1 MLKAI
6 PCGKSV
12 PRVEIDRRVRD
23 ARLRYEQTERLLVS
37 SAAVTASWLRRVLR
51 LFRFAR
57 SGAGSRTSRTR
68 GPLNNRRPRAPKIHQ
83 GWVPSA
89 P

>member
-6 PCGKSV
+6 LGSKSA

-23 ARLRYEQTERLLVS
+23 ARLRHEQTERLLVPH
-37 SAAVTASWLRRVLR
+37 AVTASWLRRVLC

-57 SGAGSRTSRTR
+57 PGEGSRMSGTR
-68 GPLNNRRPRAPKIHQ
+68 GPLNNRRPRVRQIHQ

-89 P
+89 R